1 MEKLSLTDYESL
13 TEEQRRALR
22 EDIQSKLD
30 ALNGIVNPDVLKEE
44 VVETPEMIE
53 EKMQGYLTTLR
64 KTKQEM
70 QEDANLM
77 GGGPN
82 SKPATMADIQSLRT
96 ALSSL
101 GGGGMGKSEVA
112 SLINTTVVNN
122 FGLTPLDSDQESL
135 RDVKVRFRMDATTPV
150 VLNSSEVSG
159 VTVSGSAQNRQFTV
173 NFTTPFSS
181 GNDYITMLTLD
192 QEGTDRT
199 TTLIPPVSATS
210 RTAIVI
216 QQNAGSVVVAVEN
229 AETADNQDEGVLNV
243 KIFDF

>member
-13 TEEQRRALR
+13 TEEQRQELR

-30 ALNGIVNPDVLKEE
+30 ALNGIINPDVLKEE

-64 KTKQEM
+64 KTKKEI

-77 GGGPN
+77 GGGPA
-82 SKPATMADIQSLRT
+82 SIPATQADIASLRT

-101 GGGGMGKSEVA
+101 GGGGMGKSEVE
-112 SLINTTVVNN
+112 SVVTNTVINN
-122 FGLTPLDSDQESL
+122 FGLTPLDSAQEPE
-135 RDVKVRFRMDATTPV
+135 RDIKVRFRLGPASAT
-150 VLNSSEVSG
+150 VLNSSEVSSVVG
-159 VTVSGSAQNRQFTV
+159 NGSGQNATYTI
-173 NFTTPFSS
+173 NFATPFASAD
-181 GNDYITMLTLD
+181 DYITVLTLD

-199 TTLIPPVSATS
+199 TSLIPPVSATS